1 LDISGTEVEEMTK
14 ALASEIDPSP
24 IFDPLT
30 YEHGV
35 PYSLLARLRRE
46 SPIVWVEEPPVL
58 GWPGGPGFWAVLRH
72 RDVKEV
78 LKDHQRFSSAMGG
91 TQIRDYETESDLSEV
106 RKQILNMDPPE
117 HDRLRKLMAR
127 AFTPKAV
134 ATLEAK
140 IEQKAASLVEQMR
153 ERGRFDFVAIVSE
166 LPLYVLAEVLGVP
179 ESDRYLMYD
188 WSNRVIGYQDPEYS
202 KSARFD
208 PSQGTPM
215 ARRAFALRPS
225 PGPDGK
231 LPNPRTRAGVPDLY
245 YYAEEMARFKREH
258 PGEDVMSILL
268 GLRGSGGPV
277 SNEEFENLFWLFAV
291 AGNETLRN
299 AIPGGMSTLL
309 DHMDQYL
316 KLKENPSLLITAVE
330 EMLRYWPPVMHFRR
344 TATVETEVAGQHI
357 GKGDKVVVWHA
368 SANRDETVFNDPD
381 RFDITRSPNDH
392 VSFGFGVHFCLGAHL
407 ARAQMRAIFSHII
420 ADLPVLE
427 RDGEQVRLISNF
439 QNGLKHLPV
448 RLS

>member
-1 LDISGTEVEEMTK
+1 MTK

>member
-245 YYAEEMARFKREH
+245 SYAGEMARFKREH

-420 ADLPVLE
+420 SDLPVLE
-427 RDGEQVRLISNF
+427 RDGQQVRLISNF